1 MKRNTI
7 KTILLALLSI
17 VLEPTISRGEETTN
31 ISTRQLNQ
39 LIQQN
44 RQLLERVEL
53 LEKKVERIQPESLPN
68 DFSAPIT
75 HQAMSKSVVAHPK
88 NVIEKGKKDPEMYFG
103 YSVFLANPNMKESFR
118 ATTLNDGGT
127 PGPAASGDDT
137 LSLVPLEED
146 HDPSHRIWLGVTGA
160 NDVGM
165 RATYWTYDQQ
175 ADPFQ
180 VVSSGPTG
188 LGTGTRIPSATVT
201 SVIFP
206 ATITGA
212 LPGDV
217 LTVQN
222 GLDVDTLDVEGTLD
236 LQFGYTDLRI
246 GGGLRH
252 ASVEQ
257 TYRSSILRGGAEEA
271 SLNWLRKFEGIGP
284 TISVDGRRRL
294 GKTGLSAVG
303 RVRGALLYGEK
314 TIEREATGT
323 LAGPVPSLVLPS
335 GAPASVAMTEGEDF
349 AAAIELGLGAEWRH
363 DLGNIGHFYIQ
374 GMYEGQLW
382 TAAGEPTLTFLGFE
396 GLNLSLGMSRSF

>member
-1 MKRNTI
+1 MNRNTL

-17 VLEPTISRGEETTN
+17 VLETTISRGEETTT

-44 RQLLERVEL
+44 QQLLERVEQ
-53 LEKKVERIQPESLPN
+53 LEKKVEKIQPGPMPN

-75 HQAMSKSVVAHPK
+75 HQPMSKGTESCSK
-88 NVIEKGKKDPEMYFG
+88 IVIEEEKEDPEMYFG
-103 YSVFLANPNMKESFR
+103 YSLFLANPTMKESFQ

-127 PGPAASGDDT
+127 PGAGASGDDT
-137 LSLVPLEED
+137 LSLVPLEEN
-146 HDPSHRIWLGVTGA
+146 HDPSHRVWLGVAGA
-160 NDVGM
+160 NDVGL
-165 RATYWTYDQQ
+165 RATYWNYDQQ

-206 ATITGA
+206 ATITSA
-212 LPGDV
+212 LPGDI

-246 GGGLRH
+246 GGGMRH

-284 TISVDGRRRL
+284 TISVDARRQL
-294 GKTGLSAVG
+294 GNTGLSAVG
-303 RVRGALLYGEK
+303 RARGALLYGEK
-314 TIEREATGT
+314 TIQREATGT
-323 LAGPVPSLVLPS
+323 IAAPVPSLVLPN

-363 DLGNIGHFYIQ
+363 DLGNFGHFYIQ

-396 GLNLSLGMSRSF
+396 GLNLSLGMSRRF